1 VEAIGPEDA
10 SFHSSWQT
18 DPHRV
23 RRGRVL
29 LLETPGR
36 RAFAGAL
43 LGLFQWR
50 SIYRTCSSTLGKE
63 TIRLQRR
70 RAHSSQLFE
79 CATLACSSPSCQV
92 HQSCYFALL
101 SRTLRAQGA
110 RGLDQFL
117 DKLAGKEAP
126 MSYDCQTPEDVLRTI
141 KDDKIEMID
150 LRFTDLPGLW
160 QHFSAPP
167 RALDLDSVSEGI
179 GFDGSSI
186 RGFQEIQESDMLVI
200 PDPTTAFLDPFA
212 EARTLVL
219 ICNIRDPITGQSY
232 SRDVRYIAQKAENYL
247 KSTAIGD
254 ASYFGPELEHFVFN
268 EVRYDQSTNY
278 GYYEV
283 DAVEA
288 NWNAA
293 KENGPS
299 LGHKLRP
306 KEGYFPVPPSD
317 LLQDAR
323 SNMVTVLESI
333 GVAVEAHHHEVATG
347 GQGEIDMRF
356 AALTRMADNVMIY
369 KYVVKN
375 VAHQRGMTATFMPKP
390 LFGDNGSGMHVHQ
403 SIWKG
408 ERPLFAGEGYAG
420 SSELMRYYI
429 GGLLKHA
436 PALLAICAPTV
447 NSYRRLVPGFEAPV
461 NLGYSQ
467 RNRSAAVR
475 IPMYSANPK
484 TKRVEFRCPDPAC
497 NPYLAFA
504 AMLMAGLDGIRS
516 RIDPGEPIDKNLYDL
531 PPAER
536 AKVPS
541 TPGTLDEALSALEAD
556 HQFLL
561 EGEVFTDDVVQTYI
575 NYKRSREIDEIR
587 LRPHPYEFLLYYDV

>member
-1 VEAIGPEDA
+1 
-10 SFHSSWQT
+10 
-18 DPHRV
+18 
-23 RRGRVL
+23 
-29 LLETPGR
+29 
-36 RAFAGAL
+36 
-43 LGLFQWR
+43 
-50 SIYRTCSSTLGKE
+50 
-63 TIRLQRR
+63 
-70 RAHSSQLFE
+70 
-79 CATLACSSPSCQV
+79 
-92 HQSCYFALL
+92 
-101 SRTLRAQGA
+101 
-110 RGLDQFL
+110 
-117 DKLAGKEAP
+117 
-126 MSYDCQTPEDVLRTI
+126 MSYNCQTPEDVLRTI

-150 LRFTDLPGLW
+150 LRFADLPGLW

-167 RALDLDSVSEGI
+167 SALDRDSVSEGI

-247 KSTAIGD
+247 KGTGIGD

-268 EVRYDQSTNY
+268 EVRYDQSTNF
-278 GYYEV
+278 GYYEI
-283 DAVEA
+283 DAMEA
-288 NWNAA
+288 NWNA
-293 KENGPS
+293 ENDGPS

-306 KEGYFPVPPSD
+306 KEGYFPVPPAD
-317 LLQDAR
+317 LLQDTR
-323 SNMVTVLESI
+323 SNMVLILERI

-356 AALTRMADNVMIY
+356 APLTRMADNVMIY

-375 VAHQRGMTATFMPKP
+375 VARQRGMTATFMPKP

-403 SIWKG
+403 SIWKA
-408 ERPLFAGEGYAG
+408 ERPLFAGDGYAG

-436 PALLAICAPTV
+436 PALLALCAPTV

-484 TKRVEFRCPDPAC
+484 TKRVEFRCPDAAC

-504 AMLMAGLDGIRS
+504 AMLMAGLDGIRN
-516 RIDPGEPIDKNLYDL
+516 RADPGEPIDKNLYDL

-536 AKVPS
+536 EKIPS
-541 TPGTLDEALSALEAD
+541 TPGSLDEALSALEAD

-561 EGEVFTDDVVQTYI
+561 QGEVFTRDAVETYI